1 MQQKQMDRNIVEML
15 DALEKEPER
24 IADFL
29 EFGSRF
35 YRYSLKNNLLIYRE
49 NPQAVYCQSFSAW
62 NDAGYQVKRG
72 AKGIKVYV
80 PYQATL
86 LKIDGNLVPLEQASQ
101 EEKIRYQAGE
111 IESVTQQKHDGV
123 KAVFDIVQTTCP
135 VLARKNFYQIGY
147 SEQMYPGM
155 VKGLLSYAEQL
166 SAMQK
171 EEPAPLQETG
181 EKAVSELIYQISH
194 GISELEYLQENPETK
209 FQEVAFGMMLENHL
223 GIVST
228 QTRKDFLASSW
239 KEIKEMNP
247 EQSLFAVLNQ
257 TYKLC
262 RKKIPEVQ
270 ETLEV
275 YLESP
280 QKEASVA
287 GNRPAEQ
294 KERKPRI
301 SNEELISEIKNQ
313 VQITDYAREHGFTL
327 IRKGRYREMMDIM
340 IQEVNETQVNKVKRL
355 SDHTYYYSIEEGKI
369 FL

>member
-135 VLARKNFYQIGY
+135 VLARKNFYQIDI
-147 SEQMYPGM
+147 Q
-155 VKGLLSYAEQL
+155 
-166 SAMQK
+166 
-171 EEPAPLQETG
+171 
-181 EKAVSELIYQISH
+181 
-194 GISELEYLQENPETK
+194 
-209 FQEVAFGMMLENHL
+209 
-223 GIVST
+223 
-228 QTRKDFLASSW
+228 
-239 KEIKEMNP
+239 
-247 EQSLFAVLNQ
+247 
-257 TYKLC
+257 
-262 RKKIPEVQ
+262 
-270 ETLEV
+270 
-275 YLESP
+275 
-280 QKEASVA
+280 
-287 GNRPAEQ
+287 NRC
-294 KERKPRI
+294 
-301 SNEELISEIKNQ
+301 
-313 VQITDYAREHGFTL
+313 
-327 IRKGRYREMMDIM
+327 
-340 IQEVNETQVNKVKRL
+340 IQEW
-355 SDHTYYYSIEEGKI
+355 
-369 FL
+369 